1 MSESN
6 EEVLSVVLAPMSEN
20 PCWHAHDLSWLI
32 TAIIKHELSHYR
44 LVQEE
49 SVNLLTSYLSELC
62 FDDVIFGQVDCV
74 IFSLNVS
81 LS

>member
-32 TAIIKHELSHYR
+32 TAIINHALSC
-44 LVQEE
+44 QEE
-49 SVNLLTSYLSELC
+49 SVNSLTSISELC

>member
-6 EEVLSVVLAPMSEN
+6 EEVLSVVMAPMSEN
-20 PCWHAHDLSWLI
+20 SCWHAHDLSWLI
-32 TAIIKHELSHYR
+32 TSNMKHELSR
-44 LVQEE
+44 QEK

>member
-1 MSESN
+1 MSKSYK
-6 EEVLSVVLAPMSEN
+6 EVLSVVLAPMSEN
-20 PCWHAHDLSWLI
+20 PCSHAYDLSWLI
-32 TAIIKHELSHYR
+32 TSNIKHELSRHR
-44 LVQEE
+44 LVQEQ
-49 SVNLLTSYLSELC
+49 SANLLTSYLSQLC